1 MFKPLALAA
10 ACVACLASA
19 ASAQTLDRT
28 LSVDAG
34 VGVKYSPEFMGSDNL
49 KAAPWLILK
58 NADADADRDLPD
70 GLSVAPSLNYVS
82 KRDAGDYDD
91 LRGMDDIGYAGEVGF
106 KLSWRTGDMTSYG
119 ALRQGFGGHHGVV
132 GEVGAKYRVEYN
144 DKLTLWTGGELGL
157 GSSDFT
163 NTYFGVSSA
172 ESARSGKRAYD
183 PEGGAYVARLTLEAR
198 YELMPD
204 TALMGRIS
212 YGRLI
217 GDVGDSPVVE
227 NRDQPMISIGIA
239 RRLNFRF

>member
-19 ASAQTLDRT
+19 AAAQTLDRT
-28 LSVDAG
+28 LSFDAG
-34 VGVKYSPEFMGSDNL
+34 LGVKYTPEFIGSDNL

-58 NADADADRDLPD
+58 NADADRDLPD
-70 GLSVAPSLNYVS
+70 GLSVAPSLNYIG
-82 KRDAGDYDD
+82 KRDAGDYED
-91 LRGMDDIGYAGEVGF
+91 LRGMDDIGYAGEVGV
-106 KLSWRTGDMTSYG
+106 KLSWRTRDLTSYG
-119 ALRQGFGGHHGVV
+119 ALRQGLGGHHGVV
-132 GEVGAKYRVEYN
+132 GEFGTKYRIEYN
-144 DKLTLWTGGELGL
+144 DKLTLWTGAELGL

-163 NTYFGVSSA
+163 STYFGVTGA

-183 PEGGAYVARLTLEAR
+183 PDGGAYIARLTLEAR

-204 TALMGRIS
+204 TALMGRVT

-217 GDVGDSPVVE
+217 GDVGNSPVVE
-227 NRDQPMISIGIA
+227 SRDQPTISIGIA